1 MQKGKPAWKRCFQ
14 AGLTGFLTRTSQ
26 TTHPSGPKKMVQ
38 GGLVVHDPG
47 GSRGVFSADAGAAA
61 DGDAAEADGAG
72 TAGLAAGSQA
82 LAAALGQLAAVFVTG
97 SAGDAHPLR
106 GRFAGATAEAE
117 IALGD
122 ADPVLRAGAAA
133 HSLGEAPA
141 EVLECAAGGLIGAF
155 AVDLEAISALF
166 ESQRAAGHGA
176 PGRSRANAVL
186 GRAMGR
192 NVVRTGGGTVRQPRT
207 HGHSVRHGSLLCLSP
222 GSRRGYRRG
231 TGAVLMHSGLSGGGG
246 TIVRRSPRRQRR
258 FWPLA
263 AFKKN
268 DAAGGALKAP
278 PAVGHASRSSGHRVF
293 RPRAACCSARRCHRS
308 GVGGDPP
315 AAKQSGSESHA
326 ARGEQGEAPRLRH
339 GHEPEAELVIGRR
352 G

>member
-122 ADPVLRAGAAA
+122 ADPVLRARATA
-133 HSLGEAPA
+133 HPLGEAPA
-141 EVLECAAGGLIGAF
+141 EVLECAAGSLIGAL
-155 AVDLEAISALF
+155 AVDVESIGGLF
-166 ESQRAAGHGA
+166 KAQRAPRHGA
-176 PGRSRANAVL
+176 QGRCRSGAVVGRRRPRA
-186 GRAMGR
+186 R
-192 NVVRTGGGTVRQPRT
+192 VRTG
-207 HGHSVRHGSLLCLSP
+207 S
-222 GSRRGYRRG
+222 
-231 TGAVLMHSGLSGGGG
+231 G
-246 TIVRRSPRRQRR
+246 TIR
-258 FWPLA
+258 
-263 AFKKN
+263 
-268 DAAGGALKAP
+268 
-278 PAVGHASRSSGHRVF
+278 
-293 RPRAACCSARRCHRS
+293 
-308 GVGGDPP
+308 
-315 AAKQSGSESHA
+315 
-326 ARGEQGEAPRLRH
+326 
-339 GHEPEAELVIGRR
+339 
-352 G
+352 